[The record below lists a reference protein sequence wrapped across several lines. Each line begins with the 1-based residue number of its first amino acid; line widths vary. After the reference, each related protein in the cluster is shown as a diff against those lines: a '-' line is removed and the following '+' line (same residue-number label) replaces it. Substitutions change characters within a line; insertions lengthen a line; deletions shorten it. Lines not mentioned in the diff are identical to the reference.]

1 MTNFSNARLNMV
13 NGQLLTN
20 GIHNDDLIAAYLRTP
35 RETLVDAALAHRAY
49 VDEDLNI
56 PGTRRFVLEPLI
68 EARMLQIA
76 LSGPVA
82 RTLVLGATNVPMLS
96 ILASFAGAVTVIEP
110 MAGLIE
116 TAKNRL
122 PDASNITYV
131 QAPCRDGSPAGA
143 PYDIIIAAGAMVHAP
158 AVLTGQLAEGG
169 RLVTVLR
176 PTPSGCGKLTVVS
189 RLADGTLD
197 TMSVAD
203 ASTPYLT
210 GFEPEISFVF

>member
-1 MTNFSNARLNMV
+1 MTDFSSARLNMV

-76 LSGPVA
+76 LSGSVA
-82 RTLVLGATNVPMLS
+82 RTLVLGATNVPMIS
-96 ILASFAGAVTVIEP
+96 ILASFAGAVAVIDP
-110 MAGLIE
+110 TAGLLE
-116 TAKNRL
+116 SARRML
-122 PDASNITYV
+122 PDAANVTYL
-131 QAPCRDGSPAGA
+131 QAACRAGGPEGA
-143 PYDIIIAAGAMVHAP
+143 PYDAIIAAGAMVQAP
-158 AVLTGQLAEGG
+158 TGLTGQLTEGG
-169 RLVTVLR
+169 RLITVLR
-176 PTPSGCGKLTVVS
+176 PTASGCGKLTVIS

-197 TMSVAD
+197 TMSLAD